1 MSPDEP
7 LTSLDERPNKAA
19 LGAVRTASTIVL
31 LAGIWLFVS
40 PWVYGA
46 YHNPDAWNSWII
58 GAIIIGVAWVRLVW
72 PLSMPGLSWFSMLLG
87 IYVFI
92 SPWLYNYTGN
102 TGRFINSLCV
112 GVVVVAAGIAS
123 AVNTKR
129 MVTQGP
135 VTRPM

>member
-87 IYVFI
+87 MQ
-92 SPWLYNYTGN
+92 GN
-102 TGRFINSLCV
+102 VRPTSLKAFPERAYREII
-112 GVVVVAAGIAS
+112 GSLEA
-123 AVNTKR
+123 
-129 MVTQGP
+129 
-135 VTRPM
+135 